1 MSKKPLLP
9 LPPVEIFL
17 KSLQFLENMPTYLY
31 RNFSTP
37 TQLPYTLNLLRILR
51 YGYRFGYP
59 FGVAKL
65 GSFPFTWKQ

>member
-9 LPPVEIFL
+9 LHPVEIFL
-17 KSLQFLENMPTYLY
+17 KSLQFLENMPTYLD

-37 TQLPYTLNLLRILR
+37 TQLPPTLNLLRIFR
-51 YGYRFGYP
+51 SGSRFGYR

-65 GSFPFTWKQ
+65 GSFPFAWKQ